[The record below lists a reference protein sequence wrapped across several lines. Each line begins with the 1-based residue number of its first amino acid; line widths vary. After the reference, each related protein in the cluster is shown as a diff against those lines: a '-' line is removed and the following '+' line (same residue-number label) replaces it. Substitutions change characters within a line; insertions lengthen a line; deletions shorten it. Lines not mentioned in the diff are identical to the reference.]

1 MRNFIC
7 TGLVLAAATIFLSGV
22 SYAQAGS
29 SDAAYDQYVKLL
41 RSDLRGDKKQF
52 IALNMNLTPAE
63 ATKFWPLYDQYA
75 GDAAKLYD
83 ARIKLIKEYA
93 ANYEKL
99 TDATAADLNKR
110 SIDNE
115 EAFTKLRQNYVPLIG
130 KVLPGKKAALFF
142 QIEKRIALLIDL
154 QIASEIPFVIQ

>member
-1 MRNFIC
+1 MRKIFS
-7 TGLVLAAATIFLSGV
+7 TGLVLAAAVIFLSGV
-22 SYAQAGS
+22 SYAQTAKS
-29 SDAAYDQYVKLL
+29 EAAYDQYIKLL

-52 IALNMNLTPAE
+52 IALNMNLTPTE

-75 GDAAKLYD
+75 ADVAKLYD
-83 ARIKLIKEYA
+83 ARIQLIKEYA
-93 ANYEKL
+93 ANYDKL

-110 SIDNE
+110 AIDNE
-115 EAFTKLRQNYVPLIG
+115 ESFTKLRQNYVPLIG

-142 QIEKRIALLIDL
+142 QIEKRIALLVDL